1 MKIAREIQDND
12 DEKIDRS
19 ADEIKARALALGFR
33 LKPQGADDDD
43 DEEGVA
49 FYVLTDISTG
59 DRPLG
64 PDPVPAAEIEKFLDN
79 HADDLGDDAVDEI
92 DKNKHLKKVRPPKD
106 ANKQAARIVKAGKSQ
121 VCDDKSDQLAIE
133 KIKQH
138 NARVLADRQFNRT
151 NLTTSVADPES
162 DEDHDPDER
171 DVGVHPTG
179 TPLPPEPGEYNP
191 TPKAAVGFAVVSKT
205 GRLSSA
211 EMAKRKMLLGCT
223 TELRAALAEKPRDPI
238 KIGRYLHSAK
248 ELVGHGGFEKW
259 VSNEL
264 LLPAR
269 TAQSYIMAYKKA
281 QL

>member
-1 MKIAREIQDND
+1 VKRSPD
-12 DEKIDRS
+12 DI
-19 ADEIKARALALGFR
+19 
-33 LKPQGADDDD
+33 
-43 DEEGVA
+43 
-49 FYVLTDISTG
+49 
-59 DRPLG
+59 
-64 PDPVPAAEIEKFLDN
+64 
-79 HADDLGDDAVDEI
+79 GDDAVDEI

-162 DEDHDPDER
+162 DEDHGPDGR

-191 TPKAAVGFAVVSKT
+191 APKAAAGFAVVSKT

-238 KIGRYLHSAK
+238 KIGGYLLSAK
-248 ELVGHGGFEKW
+248 ELVGYGGFEKLA
-259 VSNEL
+259 SEL

-269 TAQSYIMAYKKA
+269 TAQSYIMAAKKA